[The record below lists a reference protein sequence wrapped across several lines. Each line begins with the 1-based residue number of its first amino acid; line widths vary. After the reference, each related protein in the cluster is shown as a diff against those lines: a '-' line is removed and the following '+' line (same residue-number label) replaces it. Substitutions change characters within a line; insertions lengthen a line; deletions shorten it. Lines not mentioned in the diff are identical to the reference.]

1 MTDTMTD
8 PHLDDEAHDA
18 IPLEQVPEW
27 VDPPSAGPAAV
38 STDLAAHGVDTIQG
52 VSGQDVSGHGVA
64 GGALIAADD
73 PPAGE
78 HSVPRIA
85 IHFFCRQEETA
96 AAAARASADRRLSRA
111 TPKVLRGG
119 LNEAIAIYREQPTPP
134 LIVVEC
140 LEPGMELLQK
150 LESLAEVCD
159 PSTKVVVIGASNDIA
174 LYRELMRRG
183 VSEYLVP
190 PIQPLQLIRTIA
202 GLYADPTTPFV
213 GRTIGFVG
221 SKGGV
226 GASTLAHN
234 VAHTMAEQIK
244 LNTVVA
250 DYDLAFGTAGLDFNQ
265 DPLQGVYDALH
276 QPDRLDPVLLDRM
289 TARCTEHLSLLAAPA
304 TLDDVYEF
312 GPEVFDE
319 VFNRIRTTAPFV
331 VLDIPHMW
339 NSWVRQMI
347 LSCDD
352 LIIVATP
359 ELASLRNTKN
369 MVDLI
374 RKARPNDAPPRLIL
388 NQMGIPGRPEI
399 PVKEF
404 ARALQLEPALVLP
417 FDAKL
422 FGEAA
427 NNGQMLIEVNPKAKT
442 VEGLLEFSLALSR
455 REPAAPPPKTRSLIE
470 RLLKRA

>member
-1 MTDTMTD
+1 MTYTLPDQSVDQD
-8 PHLDDEAHDA
+8 PFEAGHDA
-18 IPLEQVPEW
+18 HEPEW
-27 VDPPSAGPAAV
+27 IDGAASEPAY
-38 STDLAAHGVDTIQG
+38 AAHGVDPIP
-52 VSGQDVSGHGVA
+52 A
-64 GGALIAADD
+64 GPPAVTGALVSLEESA
-73 PPAGE
+73 AGE
-78 HSVPRIA
+78 LPVPRIA
-85 IHFFCRQEETA
+85 IHFFCRHEETA
-96 AAAARASADRRLSRA
+96 AAAARASSDRRLSRA

-119 LNEAIAIYREQPTPP
+119 LTEAIAIYQEQPTPP

-140 LEPGMELLQK
+140 LEPGLELLQK

-159 PSTKVVVIGASNDIA
+159 PNTKVVVIGASNDIA

-213 GRTIGFVG
+213 GRTVGFVG

-234 VAHTMAEQIK
+234 IAHTLAEQVK
-244 LNTVVA
+244 VNTVVA

-289 TARCTEHLSLLAAPA
+289 TARCTDRLSLFAAPA

-312 GPEVFDE
+312 GPDVFEE

-339 NSWVRQMI
+339 NTWVKQTI
-347 LSCDD
+347 LACDD

-359 ELASLRNTKN
+359 ELASLRNAKN
-369 MVDLI
+369 MIDLI

-388 NQMGIPGRPEI
+388 NQMGVPGRPEI

-404 ARALQLEPALVLP
+404 AKALQLEPALVLP

-427 NNGQMLIEVNPKAKT
+427 NNGQMLVEVNPKAKS
-442 VEGLLEFSLALSR
+442 VEGLLEFALALSR
-455 REPAAPPPKTRSLIE
+455 REAAPPAPKTRSLIE

>member
-1 MTDTMTD
+1 MAFTMSDQSADLD
-8 PHLDDEAHDA
+8 PFDADEGLDEPQWVTAEA
-18 IPLEQVPEW
+18 
-27 VDPPSAGPAAV
+27 PAPDYGV
-38 STDLAAHGVDTIQG
+38 HGVDPIPAAPPTG
-52 VSGQDVSGHGVA
+52 
-64 GGALIAADD
+64 GGALISLDD
-73 PPAGE
+73 SAAGE
-78 HSVPRIA
+78 LPVPRIA
-85 IHFFCRQEETA
+85 IHFVCRNEETA
-96 AAAARASADRRLSRA
+96 AAAARAASDRRLSRA

-119 LNEAIAIYREQPTPP
+119 LTEAIAIYQEQPTPP

-150 LESLAEVCD
+150 LEVLAEVCD
-159 PSTKVVVIGASNDIA
+159 PNTKVVVIGASNDIA
-174 LYRELMRRG
+174 LYRELIRRG

-213 GRTIGFVG
+213 GRTVGFVG

-234 VAHTMAEQIK
+234 IAHTLAEQVK
-244 LNTVVA
+244 VNTVIA

-289 TARCTEHLSLLAAPA
+289 TARCTDRLSLFAAPA

-312 GPEVFDE
+312 GPEVFEE

-331 VLDIPHMW
+331 VLDIPHSW
-339 NSWVRQMI
+339 NTWVKQTI
-347 LSCDD
+347 LACDD
-352 LIIVATP
+352 LIMVATP
-359 ELASLRNTKN
+359 DLASLRNAKN
-369 MVDLI
+369 MIDLI

-388 NQMGIPGRPEI
+388 NQMGVPGRPEI

-404 ARALQLEPALVLP
+404 AKALQLEPALVLP

-427 NNGQMLIEVNPKAKT
+427 NNGQMLSEINPKAKA
-442 VEGLLEFSLALSR
+442 VEGLLEFALALSR
-455 REPAAPPPKTRSLIE
+455 RESAPAPAKTRSLIE